1 MIRKAILVSVTL
13 IVWGFMALGGPAVG
27 QEMSEA
33 DAEEQIVA
41 GMVKDQAGNP
51 VAGAQVAALPMSNRY
66 VLTDAEGRFEIS
78 WKREWEPR
86 RGLCLMARHV
96 KLELAALVDITRQTR
111 MINIELEP
119 ALALTGTVE
128 DTNGISIP
136 GAKVGLS
143 LIKGTWG
150 CGTPVKSVITDDTG
164 RYEFRALP
172 QKQKF
177 GIGTNPEGYGRTSIT
192 TGLINTK
199 KTIAEVEP
207 IVLKPTNMSVSGI
220 VMDVN
225 GHPVEAA
232 TVTIDA
238 KTQPDQK
245 ANTDAKGR
253 FKLNNICDGSFTL
266 DATKT
271 HKLTGYIPNVKA
283 GTKDVKIV
291 VFKWPHKRTVP
302 EESPFE
308 PDPQAGVLKYRWS
321 DRGWRLLEG
330 KDFQRIQ
337 ITAGKPDGVMLGNL
351 KNDNVLFGQWHS
363 PVVKGGYRW
372 IALDRTY
379 KYGQYDRLIM
389 DTNGDGH
396 LDDEIFT
403 MAYHSTQP
411 SIENYLTMFG
421 PVEVFIH
428 EDNESRICHLILGFY
443 YNDKELCTGTVGW
456 YEGYVTVGTQKHR
469 CLLADKNS
477 DGTFDTKSPKL
488 NECDLIGFGE
498 ENVRITRFIGNYI
511 ELDGRLYRPEITR
524 DGDHMNVNLMLAE
537 NVQFGEIR
545 LPENIMEF
553 AAAGENG
560 LFAVRPIKG
569 AAKLPVGKYCIDH
582 WVIEHKDEKS
592 NKWTLRGHSFG
603 DSGIFDVSEGRQ
615 TILSVGEPIFTS
627 LEQVSQKDAV
637 YSFINPK
644 VKGRLGEDI
653 DLACNEDD
661 LRLQLHIK
669 SKDGSYDRTFT
680 FKYG

>member
-13 IVWGFMALGGPAVG
+13 IVWGFMALGGLVRSREISGTDA
-27 QEMSEA
+27 SE
-33 DAEEQIVA
+33 QTVT
-41 GMVKDQAGNP
+41 GVVKDHSGNP
-51 VAGAQVAALPMSNRY
+51 VAGAQVAALPMSSRY
-66 VLTDAEGRFEIS
+66 VLTDAEGKYEIS
-78 WKREWEPR
+78 WKRKWEPR
-86 RGLCLMARHV
+86 GSLCLMARHV
-96 KLELAALVDITRQTR
+96 KLELAALVDITRQTKT
-111 MINIELEP
+111 INIELEP
-119 ALALTGTVE
+119 ALVLTGTVE
-128 DTNGISIP
+128 DPNSIP
-136 GAKVGLS
+136 IPGVKAGIS
-143 LIKGTWG
+143 LIKGSWG
-150 CGTPVKSVITDDTG
+150 CGTPVKSVITDDKG

-172 QKQKF
+172 QKQKY
-177 GIGTNPEGYGRTSIT
+177 GIGTNPEGYGRTSIN
-192 TGLINTK
+192 TGLINIIK
-199 KTIAEVEP
+199 AIAKVEP

-238 KTQPDQK
+238 KDQPDRK

-337 ITAGKPDGVMLGNL
+337 ITARKPDGVRLENL
-351 KNDNVLFGQWHS
+351 KNDKVLFGQWHS

-396 LDDEIFT
+396 LDDEFFT

-411 SIENYLTMFG
+411 SIENYLIMFG
-421 PVEVFIH
+421 PVEVLID

-456 YEGYVTVGTQKHR
+456 YEGYVTVGTQKQR
-469 CLLADKNS
+469 CLLADKNA
-477 DGTFDTKSPKL
+477 DGTFDTKSPDL
-488 NECDLIGFGE
+488 SESDLIAFGE
-498 ENVRITRFIGNYI
+498 EDNRIACSLGEYVELDGNLYSLRITR
-511 ELDGRLYRPEITR
+511 GRDSMKVSLIPAI
-524 DGDHMNVNLMLAE
+524 NVP
-537 NVQFGEIR
+537 FGTIR
-545 LPENIMEF
+545 LPQSITEF
-553 AAAGENG
+553 VAGGENG
-560 LFAVRPIKG
+560 LFTFRPNEG
-569 AAKLPVGKYCIDH
+569 LAKFPAGTYCIYR
-582 WVIEHKDEKS
+582 WVTEQKDEQGRQ
-592 NKWTLRGHSFG
+592 WTLTGHSFG
-603 DSGIFDVSEGRQ
+603 DSGIFEVSEGLQ
-615 TILSVGEPIFTS
+615 TNLSVGEPILTS

-637 YSFINPK
+637 YSFMNPK
-644 VKGRLGEDI
+644 LKGRLAEEI
-653 DLACNEDD
+653 NLACDKDD
-661 LRLQLHIK
+661 TRLQLHIK

-680 FKYG
+680 FEYG

>member
-13 IVWGFMALGGPAVG
+13 IVWGFMALGGPMGG

-33 DAEEQIVA
+33 DADEQIVA
-41 GMVKDQAGNP
+41 GMVKDQAGNLI
-51 VAGAQVAALPMSNRY
+51 AGAQVAALPMSNRY

-78 WKREWEPR
+78 WKRKWEPR
-86 RGLCLMARHV
+86 GSLCLMARHV
-96 KLELAALVDITRQTR
+96 KLELAALVDITRQTKT
-111 MINIELEP
+111 INIELEP

-143 LIKGTWG
+143 LIIGTWG
-150 CGTPVKSVITDDTG
+150 CGTPVKSVITDDKG

-172 QKQKF
+172 QRLKY
-177 GIGTNPEGYGRTSIT
+177 GIGTNAEGYGRIHIT
-192 TGLINTK
+192 TGLINIK
-199 KTIAEVEP
+199 KAIAEVEP

-225 GHPVEAA
+225 GHSVEAA
-232 TVTIDA
+232 TVTLGGESQPRREAKADA
-238 KTQPDQK
+238 QGKFKLKNICSGSISISADTESGLSGNLKTQS
-245 ANTDAKGR
+245 GE
-253 FKLNNICDGSFTL
+253 
-266 DATKT
+266 
-271 HKLTGYIPNVKA
+271 NVKI
-283 GTKDVKIV
+283 IV
-291 VFKWPHKRTVP
+291 FQMR
-302 EESPFE
+302 EEVPFE
-308 PDPQAGVLKYRWS
+308 EASIAIDPQKEGLQYRWS
-321 DRGWRLLEG
+321 RDAWRLVDG
-330 KDFQRIQ
+330 KADQ
-337 ITAGKPDGVMLGNL
+337 IVELSTEKPAGVKLPKFRNED
-351 KNDNVLFGQWHS
+351 VLFGRWYS
-363 PVVKGGYRW
+363 PMLRKGYLW

-379 KYGQYDRLIM
+379 KYGQYDRLII
-389 DTNGDGH
+389 DSNGNGH
-396 LDDEIFT
+396 LNDET
-403 MAYHSTQP
+403 AVMTYRTLQQYRAH
-411 SIENYLTMFG
+411 FG
-421 PVEVFIH
+421 PAKVFLESKAGLVEY
-428 EDNESRICHLILGFY
+428 HLNFGFY
-443 YNDKELCTGTVGW
+443 QDGNHKTLHASSAGW
-456 YEGYVTVGTQKHR
+456 YEGYITMLSGVKKR
-469 CLLADKNS
+469 CLLVDKNA

-498 ENVRITRFIGNYI
+498 EDGRITRFIGNYI

-537 NVQFGEIR
+537 NVQFGKIR

-569 AAKLPVGKYCIDH
+569 VAKLPVGKYCIDH

-615 TILSVGEPIFTS
+615 TTLSVSEPIFTS
-627 LEQVSQKDAV
+627 LEQVSQKDAA

-644 VKGRLGEDI
+644 LKGRLAEEI
-653 DLACNEDD
+653 NLACNEDD

-680 FKYG
+680 FEYG